1 MFIKENVKIIIA
13 FVIVI
18 FIGGLSFYFLRG
30 DEYAIK
36 ESAGQQ
42 VTKRPVLKK
51 TQHVPVVVK
60 KYNVHVANIVDDA
73 GSIRE
78 GDMAPVDSIPTEPVQ
93 VPLNSLAD
101 ARVNGDPRTPP
112 IVRSSIEREMPT
124 PDELADPELYQEY
137 ETRQNQKVYR
147 SFYNASKNKL
157 IEMEALMEKARSQG
171 VPEDKLLEGEEKIVK
186 MKAMREKL
194 AQTYDDIA
202 D

>member
-1 MFIKENVKIIIA
+1 MFIKDNAKIIIA
-13 FVIVI
+13 FVTVS
-18 FIGGLSFYFLRG
+18 FIGGLFFYFLRG
-30 DEYAIK
+30 GEDAIK
-36 ESAGQQ
+36 ESVGQQ
-42 VTKRPVLKK
+42 VTKRPVPKK
-51 TQHVPVVVK
+51 TQQVPVVVK
-60 KYNVHVANIVDDA
+60 KHNVHVANIVDDA

-78 GDMAPVDSIPTEPVQ
+78 GDMAPVDSMPTEPVQ

-101 ARVNGDPRTPP
+101 ARINGDPRTPP
-112 IVRSSIEREMPT
+112 IVRSTIEREMPT

-171 VPEDKLLEGEEKIVK
+171 VPEDKLLEGEEKIAK